1 MSTSESQRKPSNI
14 KPESDKPGNS
24 TPPQPQHDAP
34 RRKPLP
40 FDDDEPTGGAEGSSQ
55 VPDTNGG
62 NMFV

>member
-1 MSTSESQRKPSNI
+1 MSTPESKRTPSNI
-14 KPESDKPGNS
+14 KPESNKPGNS

-40 FDDDEPTGGAEGSSQ
+40 YDDEPTGGAEESSP